1 MYNIQILDT
10 TQVTSTKLFY
20 SQIQVQYN
28 TQGKWLSITSGAG
41 QKLTLSNV
49 PVLIFDDTIATGA
62 VIPEFKDMWT
72 KEINDS
78 YVSGHKTLM
87 VFTFFGTPVH
97 LFDGL
102 NIGIVEQQDNM
113 THFKIDEKDVWIY
126 NLGFMVLTK

>member
-49 PVLIFDDTIATGA
+49 PVLIFDDTITTGA

-78 YVSGHKTLM
+78 YVSGYKTLM